1 MQFSNSFPRAFRHG
15 PCRRIKAA
23 LHYLWDAYSK
33 PAPDTFREGLTLLG
47 LCTIVAAVTG
57 GLLFRWMSQILLYD
71 QLPSTTAAVLYS
83 VAALFLLPLVHPLRC
98 ALTLVLPS
106 LGTKQGRKLIVSTA
120 AMLLVFNVVPNIGTN
135 VITVAHGLKC
145 TAGGLAQSLIHSS
158 ELVNTAKGDL
168 VKEARLASSKL
179 VDSFKGFDHDT
190 NINVSEVK
198 QRFVDV
204 SQQIERDFSHAKSVT
219 EDIKLVA
226 NRLLAAFFVIYLF
239 AESAWYLNAYLTNV
253 KFDNLYITGQL
264 VHMAREHGIQI
275 LPGDMKNMVYST
287 GYKISKQEF
296 LKCLLRLA
304 GVSLHFFVTVFIVGM
319 DHAVFY
325 LVKTAEPLL
334 LDLPSTSISITVHYK
349 LSRGGGSC
357 QVPWENK

>member
-1 MQFSNSFPRAFRHG
+1 MARYRRWSDGRGDLGTGEHGHG

-204 SQQIERDFSHAKSVT
+204 I
-219 EDIKLVA
+219 
-226 NRLLAAFFVIYLF
+226 
-239 AESAWYLNAYLTNV
+239 
-253 KFDNLYITGQL
+253 
-264 VHMAREHGIQI
+264 
-275 LPGDMKNMVYST
+275 
-287 GYKISKQEF
+287 
-296 LKCLLRLA
+296 
-304 GVSLHFFVTVFIVGM
+304 
-319 DHAVFY
+319 
-325 LVKTAEPLL
+325 KTAEPLL

-349 LSRGGGSC
+349 VQTHSPITDFFCNACSRTDMVNFKREYPWNFGLVPDGCALQLSEPDEGVTAMLGLLYLLAYSMVLLEVYARRARRKVSASFFPGQERKRTDFIFKKILARQEKLKGGISFIQTVHKSGFCKPETSD
-357 QVPWENK
+357 